1 MTEEE
6 DVSGKEEKLLRGSS
20 FTAIISGAAPTHSPR
35 GSLEMCGFLIYSF
48 YVWFNFLI
56 VSIYRLQKG
65 SYLV

>member
-48 YVWFNFLI
+48 YV
-56 VSIYRLQKG
+56 
-65 SYLV
+65 